1 MHFQRSIVVLFL
13 LAATASAQQQLRP
26 DVSPHGPQLGEART
40 QYIQFGIEITA
51 KGGPVNGLIGT
62 VPVPMD
68 WPEQQIR
75 IADEEQDDEVRKV
88 TYRKLGDTVNQMRV
102 ELPRLGAGKTAK
114 VLVTYEVRRHA
125 MTAPKNT
132 DNLKIPAKP
141 GRDLRIYLGPSPY
154 IESTHS
160 KIRSLAKKI
169 VEEKKDASDW
179 QKVEAIYD
187 WVRENIKY
195 TNGTLKSSYQA
206 LKDGTGDCEELTSLF
221 IAMCRA
227 NKIPARM
234 VWVPGHCYPEFYLE
248 DADGKGHWF
257 PCQAAG
263 TRAFGSMPEWRPILQ
278 KGDNFRDPDRR
289 GKKLRYVS
297 THLMGKKSRGDGSPS
312 VKFIRKNVAAPR
324 KEKPLF

>member
-1 MHFQRSIVVLFL
+1 MRLYFAFTL
-13 LAATASAQQQLRP
+13 LIALATTASAQQQLRP
-26 DVSPHGPQLGEART
+26 DVSRNGPQLGEART
-40 QYIQFGIEITA
+40 QFIQFGIEITA
-51 KGGPVNGLIGT
+51 KGGSVNGLICT
-62 VPVPMD
+62 VPVPLD

-75 IADEEQDDEVRKV
+75 VVAEHTDDEITKV
-88 TYRKLGDTVNQMRV
+88 SYRTLSDTVKQMRV
-102 ELPRLGAGKTAK
+102 ELAHLDAGKTAK
-114 VLVTYEVRRHA
+114 VLVTYEVRRHL

-132 DNLKIPAKP
+132 DELRIPAKP

-154 IESTHS
+154 IDSTHS
-160 KIRSLAKKI
+160 KIRKLAKDTIQDKQT
-169 VEEKKDASDW
+169 DW

-187 WVRENIKY
+187 WVRDNIEY
-195 TNGTLKSSYQA
+195 INGPIKSSYQA
-206 LKDGTGDCEELTSLF
+206 FKDKNGDCEELTSLF

-263 TRAFGSMPEWRPILQ
+263 ARSFGAMPEWRPILQ

-297 THLMGKKSRGDGSPS
+297 TFLTGKKRAGDGSPS
-312 VKFIRKNVAAPR
+312 VKFIQKNVGKPP
-324 KEKPLF
+324 KPLF

>member
-1 MHFQRSIVVLFL
+1 MMRILPSAVVFL
-13 LAATASAQQQLRP
+13 SFVSAAFAQQQLRP
-26 DVSPHGPQLGEART
+26 ALSPNGPQLGEART

-51 KGGPVNGLIGT
+51 KGGPVHNLVGT
-62 VPVPMD
+62 VPVPID

-75 IADEEQDDEVRKV
+75 VADEEQDDEVRKV
-88 TYRKLGDTVNQMRV
+88 TYRTLGDTVKQMRV

-114 VLVTYEVRRHA
+114 VLITYEIRRHA
-125 MTAPKNT
+125 MTAPTNT
-132 DNLKIPAKP
+132 DQLKIPKTP
-141 GRDLRIYLGPSPY
+141 SRDVRIYLGPSPY
-154 IESTHS
+154 IESTHY
-160 KIRSLAKKI
+160 KIRALAKDVI
-169 VEEKKDASDW
+169 KDKADAPDW
-179 QKVEAIYD
+179 EKVEAIYD

-195 TNGTLKSSYQA
+195 TKGTIKSSYQA
-206 LKDGTGDCEELTSLF
+206 LKDKNGDCEELTSLF

-289 GKKLRYVS
+289 GEKLRYVS
-297 THLMGKKSRGDGSPS
+297 THLSGKKRGGDGSPS
-312 VKFIRKNVAAPR
+312 VKFIRKNIAAPR
-324 KEKPLF
+324 KPLF